1 MLKHCIKYK
10 GAPKFLKMPW
20 DRLSALIFLDLTVRE
35 NTRWAKDLNSSSLP
49 LKERIESN
57 EKY

>member
-35 NTRWAKDLNSSSLP
+35 NTR
-49 LKERIESN
+49 
-57 EKY
+57 